1 MMKVEIMKRIRNV
14 SVETAVV
21 FLAICISLIGFI
33 ITVMGA
39 FLNGFMMF
47 NGSKDLF
54 QGFGIILIGNSIA
67 LLGVIIMSAVF
78 IFNIFKRYLYQTENR
93 T

>member
-1 MMKVEIMKRIRNV
+1 MKVEIIKRIRNV
-14 SVETAVV
+14 SVETTFV
-21 FLAICISLIGFI
+21 FLAICVSLIGFI

-39 FLNGFMMF
+39 FLNGFIMF
-47 NGSKDLF
+47 NDSKDLS

-67 LLGVIIMSAVF
+67 LLGVIIMSVVF
-78 IFNIFKRYLYQTENR
+78 IFNIFKRYLYQTENG